1 MYFLPGTHQ
10 KRRPL
15 ADICGV
21 SCCGRMS
28 LLRTSP
34 SSGPQRGYA
43 ENRPHRMLLHE
54 AQPTDD
60 LGGRPPLDRLKTTFL
75 QGCFWCATGSGAGD
89 IRPQGTSVRPCCP
102 ETSLSVLLRLP
113 WHVIEASSCP
123 GLPPSPSAFRC
134 QVCAGVGSLP
144 ASSCFSPASR
154 TASPLKHH
162 LHIELCL
169 GGRDLLFR
177 GS

>member
-1 MYFLPGTHQ
+1 MAPSE
-10 KRRPL
+10 
-15 ADICGV
+15 V
-21 SCCGRMS
+21 M
-28 LLRTSP
+28 LRT
-34 SSGPQRGYA
+34 GPTECCSTRRS
-43 ENRPHRMLLHE
+43 RPMTSV
-54 AQPTDD
+54 AA
-60 LGGRPPLDRLKTTFL
+60 PLDRLKTMFL

-123 GLPPSPSAFRC
+123 GLPPSPSPFRC
-134 QVCAGVGSLP
+134 QVCARVGSLP

-154 TASPLKHH
+154 TASPLKYH
-162 LHIELCL
+162 LHIEPCL